1 MVELLEYDATVKQQ
15 QQQMLEEGWNGG
27 ESTFDEAMVC
37 NASDL
42 FGD

>member
-27 ESTFDEAMVC
+27 ESTFDEAMVFI
-37 NASDL
+37 A
-42 FGD
+42 FRFIGD